1 MCVLVCLSV
10 CTVCLQLSVW
20 IVQNCACAC
29 VSVCLSLSVCVCPVC
44 LNLSLSVCVLTFLRT
59 VCVHVCVGYLL
70 SWCLVPWGESL
81 PCSWY
86 ISLLSFLMRS
96 CCLSLC
102 NLRCSSFRRVPC
114 GIKHCILGLSIA
126 PVPVT
131 LSLGCLPSVCV
142 CVSVTKQ
149 HPHWW
154 FRTSD
159 TVLNNDKMLTPP
171 PEPSLLPS
179 LTRRWT
185 ICQRSAVEMRTATAT
200 GCLAGCGQQV
210 EAQQVVINTRGHSA
224 LGPALISTLKAHRV
238 SRAVL

>member
-1 MCVLVCLSV
+1 MDVIIRLQCTATLWTLYIVCLFFCLCMCGCIVEVNGQCDTDTLRAHV
-10 CTVCLQLSVW
+10 CACLSVW
-20 IVQNCACAC
+20 IVQNCVCAC
-29 VSVCLSLSVCVCPVC
+29 LSRSVCVCTVC
-44 LNLSLSVCVLTFLRT
+44 LHLSLSVCVLTFLRT

-149 HPHWW
+149 HPHSW

-171 PEPSLLPS
+171 PEPSLLRS
-179 LTRRWT
+179 HTRR
-185 ICQRSAVEMRTATAT
+185 
-200 GCLAGCGQQV
+200 
-210 EAQQVVINTRGHSA
+210 
-224 LGPALISTLKAHRV
+224 
-238 SRAVL
+238 